1 MKRNVAKTAHAKGL
15 ALLLAAGMLVS
26 QMSGVSADAKAKKPK
41 LSRTKVSVTVGKTKR
56 VTVKNAKKVTWK
68 VTKKAAQ
75 IVKLT
80 KKSKKGAT
88 IKGLKKGTAKISV
101 QMKNGKKKVKKTIA
115 VKVSSAK
122 KVVVTAEPA
131 KTTNKPTNGPT
142 NGPTKEPVKEPTATP
157 TATSTTEPLA
167 TPTATPTEEPPAEPT
182 ATPTA
187 TSTTEPSAEPTATS
201 TPMPLPDL
209 GENDVKIDLTKENEY
224 GQNSVLEDTITYY
237 EGNGVSYTST
247 GQASG
252 GGVAY
257 WTNADKSGIDLS
269 KYKSIRIVASS
280 DAANT
285 PVVCELLK
293 SNPANIWGGGID
305 VFDGFSEYNAI
316 TEAGKAQVF
325 EFQISDA
332 LAAALAEG
340 TLAYGIRLKYNAY
353 HTDGDD
359 LPNRNFNIYSIILM
373 GKDDVPEPTVAPSE
387 PSAEPTA
394 TPTATS
400 TTEPSATPAA
410 TPTEEPSA
418 TPAAT
423 PTEEPSATPTAT
435 STTEPSATPAATPT
449 EEPSATPAATPTE
462 EPSAT
467 PAATPTEEPSA
478 TPAATPTEEPSAE
491 PTATPTATPT
501 EEPASDLVLEGDDL
515 GAGASYT
522 YVPNGFAL
530 YASMGIFEI
539 DKSKLS
545 KEGTT
550 ISIKYTAM
558 EGDTD
563 VKDTQ
568 RFNIGLKTGVKWD
581 SPAIKDYYGKTGG
594 EVNLT
599 LTADDM
605 KKIGADDKVYVHVGT
620 GTAGFKGTFTYL
632 SVTAGEDSL
641 VSELPKAVSY
651 VESGL
656 AQWAPTAKVMLPS
669 DIDFNQYS
677 KCQIEFTASDP
688 TFEFH
693 GIVGHKV
700 NGKEVTDPKYG
711 VTSEGYFEVN
721 LSNVKQKEG
730 TEPFVVINAG
740 KAGYTGSVTI
750 TKITFVK

>member
-1 MKRNVAKTAHAKGL
+1 MKRNVAKTSHAKGL

-68 VTKKAAQ
+68 VTKKAAK

-101 QMKNGKKKVKKTIA
+101 QMKNGKKKVKKTIT

-122 KVVVTAEPA
+122 KVVVTAQPA
-131 KTTNKPTNGPT
+131 KTTNKPTNKPTNGPT

-157 TATSTTEPLA
+157 TTTSTTEPSA
-167 TPTATPTEEPPAEPT
+167 TPTATPTEEP
-182 ATPTA
+182 
-187 TSTTEPSAEPTATS
+187 SAEPTLTP

-247 GQASG
+247 GEFSG

-280 DAANT
+280 DAADT

-293 SNPANIWGGGID
+293 SNPANVWGGGID
-305 VFDGFSEYNAI
+305 VFDGYSEYSAI

-387 PSAEPTA
+387 PEEPTP
-394 TPTATS
+394 TPGVASGSAAVVVTATGSAAGLDLEEGDTLDLNASVS
-400 TTEPSATPAA
+400 TTGCAVTGDIAWTSSNEEVAEVSASGTSATVTAVG
-410 TPTEEPSA
+410 EG
-418 TPAAT
+418 
-423 PTEEPSATPTAT
+423 TAT
-435 STTEPSATPAATPT
+435 IKATITTDTGIVTYGKYDVT
-449 EEPSATPAATPTE
+449 VV
-462 EPSAT
+462 
-467 PAATPTEEPSA
+467 
-478 TPAATPTEEPSAE
+478 
-491 PTATPTATPT
+491 
-501 EEPASDLVLEGDDL
+501 ASDLVLEGEDL

-522 YVPNGFAL
+522 YVPNGFAQ
-530 YASMGIFEI
+530 YSSMGIFEI

-545 KEGTT
+545 KDGTT

-568 RFNIGLKTGVKWD
+568 GFNIGLKTGDKYNSPTINNYWD
-581 SPAIKDYYGKTGG
+581 QKGG
-594 EVNLT
+594 VANLT
-599 LTADDM
+599 LTAADM
-605 KKIGADDKVYVHVGT
+605 AKIGENDKVYVHVGT
-620 GTAGFKGTFTYL
+620 ATAGFKGTFTYQ
-632 SVTAGEDSL
+632 SVTAGGDSL
-641 VSELPKAVSY
+641 VSELPQAVSY
-651 VESGL
+651 VESGMNIWQ
-656 AQWAPTAKVMLPS
+656 ATAKVMLPS

-677 KCQIEFTASDP
+677 KCQIEFTASDLD
-688 TFEFH
+688 FDFH

-700 NGKEVTDPKYG
+700 NGADVTDPMYG
-711 VTSEGYFEVN
+711 VTSKGYFEVP
-721 LSNVKQKEG
+721 LSKVKGEKG
-730 TEPFVVINAG
+730 TEPFVVINTG
-740 KAGYTGSVTI
+740 RKAYTGSVTI

>member
-1 MKRNVAKTAHAKGL
+1 M
-15 ALLLAAGMLVS
+15 
-26 QMSGVSADAKAKKPK
+26 
-41 LSRTKVSVTVGKTKR
+41 
-56 VTVKNAKKVTWK
+56 
-68 VTKKAAQ
+68 
-75 IVKLT
+75 
-80 KKSKKGAT
+80 
-88 IKGLKKGTAKISV
+88 
-101 QMKNGKKKVKKTIA
+101 
-115 VKVSSAK
+115 
-122 KVVVTAEPA
+122 
-131 KTTNKPTNGPT
+131 
-142 NGPTKEPVKEPTATP
+142 
-157 TATSTTEPLA
+157 
-167 TPTATPTEEPPAEPT
+167 
-182 ATPTA
+182 
-187 TSTTEPSAEPTATS
+187 
-201 TPMPLPDL
+201 
-209 GENDVKIDLTKENEY
+209 
-224 GQNSVLEDTITYY
+224 
-237 EGNGVSYTST
+237 
-247 GQASG
+247 
-252 GGVAY
+252 
-257 WTNADKSGIDLS
+257 
-269 KYKSIRIVASS
+269 
-280 DAANT
+280 
-285 PVVCELLK
+285 LK
-293 SNPANIWGGGID
+293 SNPANVWGGGID
-305 VFDGFSEYNAI
+305 VFDGYSEYSAI

-387 PSAEPTA
+387 PEEPTP
-394 TPTATS
+394 TPGVASGSAAVVVTATGSAAGLDLEEGDTLDLNASVS
-400 TTEPSATPAA
+400 TTGCAVTGDIVWTSSNEEVATVSASGASATVTAVG
-410 TPTEEPSA
+410 EG
-418 TPAAT
+418 
-423 PTEEPSATPTAT
+423 TAT
-435 STTEPSATPAATPT
+435 IKATITTDTGIVTYGKYIVKVV
-449 EEPSATPAATPTE
+449 
-462 EPSAT
+462 
-467 PAATPTEEPSA
+467 
-478 TPAATPTEEPSAE
+478 
-491 PTATPTATPT
+491 
-501 EEPASDLVLEGDDL
+501 ASDLVLEGDDL

-568 RFNIGLKTGVKWD
+568 RFNIGLKTGDKWN

-632 SVTAGEDSL
+632 SVTAGDDSL

-677 KCQIEFTASDP
+677 KYQIEFTASDP
-688 TFEFH
+688 AFEFH

-700 NGKEVTDPKYG
+700 NGVDVTDPKYG

-740 KAGYTGSVTI
+740 KAGYAGSVTI

>member
-1 MKRNVAKTAHAKGL
+1 MKRNVVKTAHAKGL
-15 ALLLAAGMLVS
+15 ALLLAAGMLVP

-41 LSRTKVSVTVGKTKR
+41 LSTTKVSVTVGKTKK

-68 VTKKAAQ
+68 VTKKAAK

-101 QMKNGKKKVKKTIA
+101 QMKNGKKKVKKTIT

-131 KTTNKPTNGPT
+131 KTTNKPTNGST

-157 TATSTTEPLA
+157 TATSTTEPSA

-182 ATPTA
+182 ATPT
-187 TSTTEPSAEPTATS
+187 
-201 TPMPLPDL
+201 PMPLPEL
-209 GENDVKIDLTKENEY
+209 GENDVKVDLTKENEY

-280 DAANT
+280 DTANT

-293 SNPANIWGGGID
+293 SNPANVWGGGID
-305 VFDGFSEYNAI
+305 VFDGYSEYNAI

-325 EFQISDA
+325 EFQISDD

-359 LPNRNFNIYSIILM
+359 LPNCNFNIYSIIFM
-373 GKDDVPEPTVAPSE
+373 AKDDVPEPTVAPSE
-387 PSAEPTA
+387 PEEPTP
-394 TPTATS
+394 TPGVASGSAAVVVTATGSAAGLDLEEGDTLDLNASVS
-400 TTEPSATPAA
+400 TTGCAVTGDIVWTSSNEEVATVSASGTSATVTAVG
-410 TPTEEPSA
+410 EG
-418 TPAAT
+418 
-423 PTEEPSATPTAT
+423 TAT
-435 STTEPSATPAATPT
+435 IKATITTDTGIVTYDKYDVT
-449 EEPSATPAATPTE
+449 VV
-462 EPSAT
+462 
-467 PAATPTEEPSA
+467 
-478 TPAATPTEEPSAE
+478 
-491 PTATPTATPT
+491 
-501 EEPASDLVLEGDDL
+501 ASDLVLEGDDL
-515 GAGASYT
+515 GAGASYK
-522 YVPNGFAL
+522 YVPNGFAA
-530 YASMGIFEI
+530 YSSMGIFEI

-545 KEGTT
+545 EGTT

-568 RFNIGLKTGVKWD
+568 GFNIGLKTGDKWN
-581 SPAIKDYYGKTGG
+581 SPTINNYWGKTGG
-594 EVNLT
+594 EANLT
-599 LTADDM
+599 LTAADM
-605 KKIGADDKVYVHVGT
+605 EKIGEDDKVYVHVGT
-620 GTAGFKGTFTYL
+620 ATAGFKGTFTYL

-641 VSELPKAVSY
+641 VSELPQAVSY

-677 KCQIEFTASDP
+677 KCQIKFTASDP
-688 TFEFH
+688 AFEFH

-700 NGKEVTDPKYG
+700 NGKEVTDPKYV

-721 LSNVKQKEG
+721 LSNVKQGEG
-730 TEPFVVINAG
+730 TEPFVAINAG
-740 KAGYTGSVTI
+740 QKGYTGSVTI

>member
-26 QMSGVSADAKAKKPK
+26 QMSGVSADAKEKKPK

-101 QMKNGKKKVKKTIA
+101 QMKNGKKKVKKTIT

-157 TATSTTEPLA
+157 TATSTTEP
-167 TPTATPTEEPPAEPT
+167 
-182 ATPTA
+182 
-187 TSTTEPSAEPTATS
+187 
-201 TPMPLPDL
+201 
-209 GENDVKIDLTKENEY
+209 
-224 GQNSVLEDTITYY
+224 
-237 EGNGVSYTST
+237 
-247 GQASG
+247 
-252 GGVAY
+252 
-257 WTNADKSGIDLS
+257 
-269 KYKSIRIVASS
+269 
-280 DAANT
+280 
-285 PVVCELLK
+285 
-293 SNPANIWGGGID
+293 
-305 VFDGFSEYNAI
+305 
-316 TEAGKAQVF
+316 
-325 EFQISDA
+325 
-332 LAAALAEG
+332 
-340 TLAYGIRLKYNAY
+340 
-353 HTDGDD
+353 
-359 LPNRNFNIYSIILM
+359 
-373 GKDDVPEPTVAPSE
+373 
-387 PSAEPTA
+387 
-394 TPTATS
+394 
-400 TTEPSATPAA
+400 SATPAA

-418 TPAAT
+418 TPL
-423 PTEEPSATPTAT
+423 P
-435 STTEPSATPAATPT
+435 
-449 EEPSATPAATPTE
+449 
-462 EPSAT
+462 
-467 PAATPTEEPSA
+467 
-478 TPAATPTEEPSAE
+478 
-491 PTATPTATPT
+491 
-501 EEPASDLVLEGDDL
+501 DLVLEGDDL
-515 GAGASYT
+515 GAGASYK
-522 YVPNGFAL
+522 YVPNGFGQ
-530 YASMGIFEI
+530 YSSMGIFEI

-545 KEGTT
+545 EGTT

-568 RFNIGLKTGVKWD
+568 GFNIGLKTGDKWN
-581 SPAIKDYYGKTGG
+581 SPTIHDYWGKTGG
-594 EVNLT
+594 EANLT
-599 LTADDM
+599 LTAADM
-605 KKIGADDKVYVHVGT
+605 EKIGADDKVYVHVST
-620 GTAGFKGTFTYL
+620 ATAGFNGTFTYL
-632 SVTAGEDSL
+632 WVKAGDDSL
-641 VSELPKAVSY
+641 VSELPQAVSY

-656 AQWAPTAKVMLPS
+656 PQYAPTAKVMLPS

-677 KCQIEFTASDP
+677 KCQIKFTASDP

-700 NGKEVTDPKYG
+700 NGAEVTDPKYG

>member
-1 MKRNVAKTAHAKGL
+1 MRKNVFRAKGL
-15 ALLLAAGMLVS
+15 TLLLTAALLVP

-41 LSRTKVSVTVGKTKR
+41 LSRTKVSVTVGKTKK

-68 VTKKAAQ
+68 VTKKAAK

-88 IKGLKKGTAKISV
+88 IKGKKKGTAKISV
-101 QMKNGKKKVKKTIA
+101 QMKNGKKKVKKTIT

-131 KTTNKPTNGPT
+131 KTTNKPTNGST

-157 TATSTTEPLA
+157 TATSTTEPSA

-182 ATPTA
+182 ATPTEEPTPTPGVASGSAAVVVTA
-187 TSTTEPSAEPTATS
+187 TGSAAGLDLEEGDTLDLNASVSTTGCAVTGDIVWTSSNEEVATVSASGASATVTAVGEGTATI
-201 TPMPLPDL
+201 
-209 GENDVKIDLTKENEY
+209 KA
-224 GQNSVLEDTITYY
+224 TIT
-237 EGNGVSYTST
+237 TDT
-247 GQASG
+247 GI
-252 GGVAY
+252 VTY
-257 WTNADKSGIDLS
+257 DKYD
-269 KYKSIRIVASS
+269 V
-280 DAANT
+280 T
-285 PVVCELLK
+285 VV
-293 SNPANIWGGGID
+293 
-305 VFDGFSEYNAI
+305 
-316 TEAGKAQVF
+316 
-325 EFQISDA
+325 
-332 LAAALAEG
+332 
-340 TLAYGIRLKYNAY
+340 
-353 HTDGDD
+353 
-359 LPNRNFNIYSIILM
+359 
-373 GKDDVPEPTVAPSE
+373 
-387 PSAEPTA
+387 
-394 TPTATS
+394 
-400 TTEPSATPAA
+400 
-410 TPTEEPSA
+410 
-418 TPAAT
+418 
-423 PTEEPSATPTAT
+423 
-435 STTEPSATPAATPT
+435 
-449 EEPSATPAATPTE
+449 
-462 EPSAT
+462 
-467 PAATPTEEPSA
+467 
-478 TPAATPTEEPSAE
+478 
-491 PTATPTATPT
+491 
-501 EEPASDLVLEGDDL
+501 ASDLVLEGDDL

-568 RFNIGLKTGVKWD
+568 RFNIGLKTGDKWN

-669 DIDFNQYS
+669 DIDFKQYS

-700 NGKEVTDPKYG
+700 NGKDVTDPKYG

-721 LSNVKQKEG
+721 LSNVKKEEG

-740 KAGYTGSVTI
+740 KAGYAGSVTI

>member
-101 QMKNGKKKVKKTIA
+101 QMKNGKKKVKKTIT

-142 NGPTKEPVKEPTATP
+142 NGPTKEPVK
-157 TATSTTEPLA
+157 
-167 TPTATPTEEPPAEPT
+167 
-182 ATPTA
+182 
-187 TSTTEPSAEPTATS
+187 
-201 TPMPLPDL
+201 
-209 GENDVKIDLTKENEY
+209 
-224 GQNSVLEDTITYY
+224 
-237 EGNGVSYTST
+237 
-247 GQASG
+247 
-252 GGVAY
+252 
-257 WTNADKSGIDLS
+257 
-269 KYKSIRIVASS
+269 
-280 DAANT
+280 
-285 PVVCELLK
+285 
-293 SNPANIWGGGID
+293 
-305 VFDGFSEYNAI
+305 
-316 TEAGKAQVF
+316 
-325 EFQISDA
+325 
-332 LAAALAEG
+332 
-340 TLAYGIRLKYNAY
+340 
-353 HTDGDD
+353 
-359 LPNRNFNIYSIILM
+359 
-373 GKDDVPEPTVAPSE
+373 
-387 PSAEPTA
+387 EPTA

-462 EPSAT
+462 EPSA
-467 PAATPTEEPSA
+467 E
-478 TPAATPTEEPSAE
+478 
-491 PTATPTATPT
+491 PTATPT

-688 TFEFH
+688 AFEFH

-700 NGKEVTDPKYG
+700 NGKDVTDPQYG
-711 VTSEGYFEVN
+711 VTSEGHFDVN

-740 KAGYTGSVTI
+740 KAGYAGSVTI

>member
-1 MKRNVAKTAHAKGL
+1 MKRNVAKTSHAKGL

-68 VTKKAAQ
+68 VTKKAAK

-101 QMKNGKKKVKKTIA
+101 QMKNGKKKVKKTIT

-131 KTTNKPTNGPT
+131 KTTNKPTNGST

-157 TATSTTEPLA
+157 TATSTTEPSA

-182 ATPTA
+182 ATPT
-187 TSTTEPSAEPTATS
+187 
-201 TPMPLPDL
+201 PMPLPDL
-209 GENDVKIDLTKENEY
+209 GKNDVKVDLTKENEY

-280 DAANT
+280 DTANT

-293 SNPANIWGGGID
+293 SNPANVWGGGID
-305 VFDGFSEYNAI
+305 VFDGYSEYNAI

-325 EFQISDA
+325 EFQISDD

-359 LPNRNFNIYSIILM
+359 LPNCNFNIYSIILM
-373 GKDDVPEPTVAPSE
+373 GKDDVPEPT
-387 PSAEPTA
+387 
-394 TPTATS
+394 
-400 TTEPSATPAA
+400 
-410 TPTEEPSA
+410 
-418 TPAAT
+418 
-423 PTEEPSATPTAT
+423 
-435 STTEPSATPAATPT
+435 
-449 EEPSATPAATPTE
+449 
-462 EPSAT
+462 
-467 PAATPTEEPSA
+467 
-478 TPAATPTEEPSAE
+478 
-491 PTATPTATPT
+491 ATPTATPT
-501 EEPASDLVLEGDDL
+501 AEPTPTPGVASGSAAVVVTATGSAAGLDLEEGDTLDLNASVSTTGCAVTGDIVWTSSNEEVATVSASGASATVTAVGEGTATIKATITTDTGIVTYDKYDVTVVASDLVLEGDDL

-522 YVPNGFAL
+522 YVPNGFAV
-530 YASMGIFEI
+530 YSSMGIFEI

-545 KEGTT
+545 EGTT

-568 RFNIGLKTGVKWD
+568 GFNIGLKTGDKWN
-581 SPAIKDYYGKTGG
+581 SPTIHDYWGKTGG
-594 EVNLT
+594 EANLT
-599 LTADDM
+599 LTAADM
-605 KKIGADDKVYVHVGT
+605 EKIGADDKVYVHVST
-620 GTAGFKGTFTYL
+620 ATAGFNGTFTYL
-632 SVTAGEDSL
+632 WVKAGDDSL
-641 VSELPKAVSY
+641 VSELPQAVSY

-656 AQWAPTAKVMLPS
+656 PQYAPTAKVMLPS

-700 NGKEVTDPKYG
+700 NGAEVTDPKYG

-721 LSNVKQKEG
+721 LSNVKQEEG

>member
-1 MKRNVAKTAHAKGL
+1 MRKNVFRAKGL
-15 ALLLAAGMLVS
+15 TLLLTAALLVP

-41 LSRTKVSVTVGKTKR
+41 LSRTKVSVTVGKTKK

-68 VTKKAAQ
+68 VTKKAAK

-101 QMKNGKKKVKKTIA
+101 QMKNGKKKVKKTIT

-131 KTTNKPTNGPT
+131 KTTNKPTNGST

-157 TATSTTEPLA
+157 TATSTTEPSA

-182 ATPTA
+182 ATPTEEPTPTPGVASGSAAVVVTA
-187 TSTTEPSAEPTATS
+187 TGSAAGLDLEEGDTLDLNASVSTTGCAVTGDIVWTSSNEEVATVSASGASATVTAVGEGTATI
-201 TPMPLPDL
+201 
-209 GENDVKIDLTKENEY
+209 KA
-224 GQNSVLEDTITYY
+224 TIT
-237 EGNGVSYTST
+237 TDT
-247 GQASG
+247 GIVTYG
-252 GGVAY
+252 
-257 WTNADKSGIDLS
+257 
-269 KYKSIRIVASS
+269 KYIVK
-280 DAANT
+280 
-285 PVVCELLK
+285 VV
-293 SNPANIWGGGID
+293 
-305 VFDGFSEYNAI
+305 
-316 TEAGKAQVF
+316 
-325 EFQISDA
+325 
-332 LAAALAEG
+332 
-340 TLAYGIRLKYNAY
+340 
-353 HTDGDD
+353 
-359 LPNRNFNIYSIILM
+359 
-373 GKDDVPEPTVAPSE
+373 
-387 PSAEPTA
+387 
-394 TPTATS
+394 
-400 TTEPSATPAA
+400 
-410 TPTEEPSA
+410 
-418 TPAAT
+418 
-423 PTEEPSATPTAT
+423 
-435 STTEPSATPAATPT
+435 
-449 EEPSATPAATPTE
+449 
-462 EPSAT
+462 
-467 PAATPTEEPSA
+467 
-478 TPAATPTEEPSAE
+478 
-491 PTATPTATPT
+491 
-501 EEPASDLVLEGDDL
+501 ASDLVLEGDDL
-515 GAGASYT
+515 GAGASYK
-522 YVPNGFAL
+522 YVPNGFGQ
-530 YASMGIFEI
+530 YSSMGVFEI

-545 KEGTT
+545 EGTT

-568 RFNIGLKTGVKWD
+568 GFNIGLKTGDKWN
-581 SPAIKDYYGKTGG
+581 SPTINNYWGRTGG
-594 EVNLT
+594 EANLT

-605 KKIGADDKVYVHVGT
+605 AKIGADDKVYVHVST
-620 GTAGFKGTFTYL
+620 ATAGFKGTFTYL

-641 VSELPKAVSY
+641 VSELPQAVSY

-700 NGKEVTDPKYG
+700 NGTDVTDPKYG

-721 LSNVKQKEG
+721 LSNVKKGEG

-740 KAGYTGSVTI
+740 KAGYAGSVTI

>member
-1 MKRNVAKTAHAKGL
+1 MRKNVFRAKGL
-15 ALLLAAGMLVS
+15 ALLLTAALLVP

-41 LSRTKVSVTVGKTKR
+41 LSRTKVSVTVGKTKK

-68 VTKKAAQ
+68 VTKKAAK

-101 QMKNGKKKVKKTIA
+101 QMKNGKKKVKKTLT

-157 TATSTTEPLA
+157 TATSTTEPSV
-167 TPTATPTEEPPAEPT
+167 TPT
-182 ATPTA
+182 
-187 TSTTEPSAEPTATS
+187 
-201 TPMPLPDL
+201 
-209 GENDVKIDLTKENEY
+209 
-224 GQNSVLEDTITYY
+224 
-237 EGNGVSYTST
+237 
-247 GQASG
+247 
-252 GGVAY
+252 
-257 WTNADKSGIDLS
+257 
-269 KYKSIRIVASS
+269 
-280 DAANT
+280 
-285 PVVCELLK
+285 
-293 SNPANIWGGGID
+293 
-305 VFDGFSEYNAI
+305 
-316 TEAGKAQVF
+316 
-325 EFQISDA
+325 
-332 LAAALAEG
+332 
-340 TLAYGIRLKYNAY
+340 
-353 HTDGDD
+353 
-359 LPNRNFNIYSIILM
+359 
-373 GKDDVPEPTVAPSE
+373 
-387 PSAEPTA
+387 
-394 TPTATS
+394 
-400 TTEPSATPAA
+400 
-410 TPTEEPSA
+410 
-418 TPAAT
+418 
-423 PTEEPSATPTAT
+423 
-435 STTEPSATPAATPT
+435 
-449 EEPSATPAATPTE
+449 
-462 EPSAT
+462 
-467 PAATPTEEPSA
+467 
-478 TPAATPTEEPSAE
+478 ATPTEEPSAE
-491 PTATPTATPT
+491 PTATPTPTPGVASGSAAVVVTATGSAAGLDL
-501 EEPASDLVLEGDDL
+501 EEGDTLDLNASVSTTGCAVTGDIVWTSSNEEVATVSASGASATVTAVGEGTATIKATITTDTGIVTYDKYDVTVVASDLVLEGDDL

-568 RFNIGLKTGVKWD
+568 RFNIGLKTGDKWN

-669 DIDFNQYS
+669 DIDFKQYS

-700 NGKEVTDPKYG
+700 NGKDVTDPKYG

-721 LSNVKQKEG
+721 LSNVKKEEG

-740 KAGYTGSVTI
+740 KAGYAGSVTI

>member
-75 IVKLT
+75 IIKLT

-101 QMKNGKKKVKKTIA
+101 QMKNGKKKVKKTIT

-157 TATSTTEPLA
+157 TATSTTEPSA
-167 TPTATPTEEPPAEPT
+167 TPTATPTEEPSAEPT
-182 ATPTA
+182 ATPTP

-247 GQASG
+247 GEASG

-257 WTNADKSGIDLS
+257 WTNAGKSGIDLS

-400 TTEPSATPAA
+400 TIEPSATPAA

-435 STTEPSATPAATPT
+435 STT
-449 EEPSATPAATPTE
+449 

-688 TFEFH
+688 AFEFH

-700 NGKEVTDPKYG
+700 NGKDVTDPQYG
-711 VTSEGYFEVN
+711 VTSEGHFDVN

-740 KAGYTGSVTI
+740 KAGYAGSVTI

>member
-1 MKRNVAKTAHAKGL
+1 MRKNVFRAKGL
-15 ALLLAAGMLVS
+15 TLLLTAALLVP

-41 LSRTKVSVTVGKTKR
+41 LSRTKVSVTVGKTKK

-68 VTKKAAQ
+68 VTKKAAK

-101 QMKNGKKKVKKTIA
+101 QMKNGKKKVKKTIT

-131 KTTNKPTNGPT
+131 KTTNKPTNGST

-157 TATSTTEPLA
+157 TATSTTEPSA

-182 ATPTA
+182 
-187 TSTTEPSAEPTATS
+187 
-201 TPMPLPDL
+201 L
-209 GENDVKIDLTKENEY
+209 
-224 GQNSVLEDTITYY
+224 
-237 EGNGVSYTST
+237 
-247 GQASG
+247 
-252 GGVAY
+252 
-257 WTNADKSGIDLS
+257 
-269 KYKSIRIVASS
+269 
-280 DAANT
+280 
-285 PVVCELLK
+285 
-293 SNPANIWGGGID
+293 
-305 VFDGFSEYNAI
+305 
-316 TEAGKAQVF
+316 
-325 EFQISDA
+325 
-332 LAAALAEG
+332 
-340 TLAYGIRLKYNAY
+340 
-353 HTDGDD
+353 
-359 LPNRNFNIYSIILM
+359 
-373 GKDDVPEPTVAPSE
+373 
-387 PSAEPTA
+387 
-394 TPTATS
+394 
-400 TTEPSATPAA
+400 
-410 TPTEEPSA
+410 TPTEEPTPTPGVASGSAAVVVTATGSAAGLDLEEGDTLDLNASVSTTGCAVTGDIVWTSSNEEVATVSASGASA
-418 TPAAT
+418 TVTAVG
-423 PTEEPSATPTAT
+423 EGTAT
-435 STTEPSATPAATPT
+435 IKATITTDTGIVTYDKYDVT
-449 EEPSATPAATPTE
+449 VV
-462 EPSAT
+462 
-467 PAATPTEEPSA
+467 
-478 TPAATPTEEPSAE
+478 
-491 PTATPTATPT
+491 
-501 EEPASDLVLEGDDL
+501 ASDLVLEGDDL

-568 RFNIGLKTGVKWD
+568 RFNIGLKTGDKWN

-669 DIDFNQYS
+669 DIDFKQYS

-700 NGKEVTDPKYG
+700 NGKDVTDPKYG

-721 LSNVKQKEG
+721 LSNVKKEEG

-740 KAGYTGSVTI
+740 KAGYAGSVTI

>member
-101 QMKNGKKKVKKTIA
+101 QMKNGKKKVKKTIT

-122 KVVVTAEPA
+122 KVVVPAEPA

-157 TATSTTEPLA
+157 TATSTTEP
-167 TPTATPTEEPPAEPT
+167 
-182 ATPTA
+182 
-187 TSTTEPSAEPTATS
+187 
-201 TPMPLPDL
+201 
-209 GENDVKIDLTKENEY
+209 
-224 GQNSVLEDTITYY
+224 
-237 EGNGVSYTST
+237 
-247 GQASG
+247 
-252 GGVAY
+252 
-257 WTNADKSGIDLS
+257 
-269 KYKSIRIVASS
+269 
-280 DAANT
+280 
-285 PVVCELLK
+285 
-293 SNPANIWGGGID
+293 
-305 VFDGFSEYNAI
+305 
-316 TEAGKAQVF
+316 
-325 EFQISDA
+325 
-332 LAAALAEG
+332 
-340 TLAYGIRLKYNAY
+340 
-353 HTDGDD
+353 
-359 LPNRNFNIYSIILM
+359 
-373 GKDDVPEPTVAPSE
+373 
-387 PSAEPTA
+387 
-394 TPTATS
+394 
-400 TTEPSATPAA
+400 SATPAA

-418 TPAAT
+418 TPL
-423 PTEEPSATPTAT
+423 P
-435 STTEPSATPAATPT
+435 
-449 EEPSATPAATPTE
+449 
-462 EPSAT
+462 
-467 PAATPTEEPSA
+467 
-478 TPAATPTEEPSAE
+478 
-491 PTATPTATPT
+491 
-501 EEPASDLVLEGDDL
+501 DLVLEGDDL

-568 RFNIGLKTGVKWD
+568 RFNIGLKTGDKWN

-700 NGKEVTDPKYG
+700 NGAEVTDPKYG

-740 KAGYTGSVTI
+740 KAGYAGSVTI

>member
-1 MKRNVAKTAHAKGL
+1 MKRNVAKTSHAKGL

-68 VTKKAAQ
+68 VTKKAAK

-101 QMKNGKKKVKKTIA
+101 QMKNGKKKVKKTIT
-115 VKVSSAK
+115 VKVNSAK
-122 KVVVTAEPA
+122 KVVVTAQPA

-157 TATSTTEPLA
+157 TATSTTEP
-167 TPTATPTEEPPAEPT
+167 
-182 ATPTA
+182 
-187 TSTTEPSAEPTATS
+187 SAES
-201 TPMPLPDL
+201 
-209 GENDVKIDLTKENEY
+209 
-224 GQNSVLEDTITYY
+224 
-237 EGNGVSYTST
+237 
-247 GQASG
+247 
-252 GGVAY
+252 
-257 WTNADKSGIDLS
+257 
-269 KYKSIRIVASS
+269 
-280 DAANT
+280 
-285 PVVCELLK
+285 
-293 SNPANIWGGGID
+293 
-305 VFDGFSEYNAI
+305 
-316 TEAGKAQVF
+316 
-325 EFQISDA
+325 
-332 LAAALAEG
+332 
-340 TLAYGIRLKYNAY
+340 
-353 HTDGDD
+353 
-359 LPNRNFNIYSIILM
+359 
-373 GKDDVPEPTVAPSE
+373 
-387 PSAEPTA
+387 TA

-418 TPAAT
+418 TPL
-423 PTEEPSATPTAT
+423 P
-435 STTEPSATPAATPT
+435 
-449 EEPSATPAATPTE
+449 
-462 EPSAT
+462 
-467 PAATPTEEPSA
+467 
-478 TPAATPTEEPSAE
+478 
-491 PTATPTATPT
+491 
-501 EEPASDLVLEGDDL
+501 DLVLEGDDL
-515 GAGASYT
+515 GAGASYK
-522 YVPNGFAL
+522 YVPNGFGQ
-530 YASMGIFEI
+530 YSSMGVFEI

-545 KEGTT
+545 EGTT

-568 RFNIGLKTGVKWD
+568 GFNIGLKTGDKWN
-581 SPAIKDYYGKTGG
+581 SPTINNYWGRTGG
-594 EVNLT
+594 EANLT

-605 KKIGADDKVYVHVGT
+605 AKIGADDKVYVHVST
-620 GTAGFKGTFTYL
+620 ATAGFKGTFTYL

-641 VSELPKAVSY
+641 VSELPQAVSY

-700 NGKEVTDPKYG
+700 NGTDVTDPKYG

-721 LSNVKQKEG
+721 LSNVKKGEG

-740 KAGYTGSVTI
+740 KAGYAGSVTI

>member
-1 MKRNVAKTAHAKGL
+1 MKRNVAKTSHAKGL

-101 QMKNGKKKVKKTIA
+101 QMKNGKKKVKKTIT

-122 KVVVTAEPA
+122 KVVVPAEPA
-131 KTTNKPTNGPT
+131 KTTQKPANGST

-157 TATSTTEPLA
+157 TATSTTEP
-167 TPTATPTEEPPAEPT
+167 
-182 ATPTA
+182 
-187 TSTTEPSAEPTATS
+187 
-201 TPMPLPDL
+201 
-209 GENDVKIDLTKENEY
+209 
-224 GQNSVLEDTITYY
+224 
-237 EGNGVSYTST
+237 
-247 GQASG
+247 
-252 GGVAY
+252 
-257 WTNADKSGIDLS
+257 
-269 KYKSIRIVASS
+269 
-280 DAANT
+280 
-285 PVVCELLK
+285 
-293 SNPANIWGGGID
+293 
-305 VFDGFSEYNAI
+305 
-316 TEAGKAQVF
+316 
-325 EFQISDA
+325 
-332 LAAALAEG
+332 
-340 TLAYGIRLKYNAY
+340 
-353 HTDGDD
+353 
-359 LPNRNFNIYSIILM
+359 
-373 GKDDVPEPTVAPSE
+373 
-387 PSAEPTA
+387 
-394 TPTATS
+394 
-400 TTEPSATPAA
+400 
-410 TPTEEPSA
+410 
-418 TPAAT
+418 
-423 PTEEPSATPTAT
+423 SATPT
-435 STTEPSATPAATPT
+435 
-449 EEPSATPAATPTE
+449 
-462 EPSAT
+462 
-467 PAATPTEEPSA
+467 
-478 TPAATPTEEPSAE
+478 ATPTEEPSAE

-515 GAGASYT
+515 GAGASYK
-522 YVPNGFAL
+522 YVPNGFGQ
-530 YASMGIFEI
+530 YSSMGVFEI

-545 KEGTT
+545 EGTT

-568 RFNIGLKTGVKWD
+568 GFNIGLKTGDKWN
-581 SPAIKDYYGKTGG
+581 SPTINNYWGRTGG
-594 EVNLT
+594 EANLT

-605 KKIGADDKVYVHVGT
+605 KKIGADDKVYVHVST
-620 GTAGFKGTFTYL
+620 ATAGFNGTFTYL
-632 SVTAGEDSL
+632 WVKAGDDSL
-641 VSELPKAVSY
+641 VSELPQAVSY

-656 AQWAPTAKVMLPS
+656 PQYAPTAKVMLPS

-677 KCQIEFTASDP
+677 KCQIKFTASDP

-700 NGKEVTDPKYG
+700 NGAEVTDPKYG

>member
-1 MKRNVAKTAHAKGL
+1 MRKNVFRAKGL
-15 ALLLAAGMLVS
+15 TLLLTAALLVP

-41 LSRTKVSVTVGKTKR
+41 LSRTKVSVTVGKTKK

-68 VTKKAAQ
+68 VTKKAAK

-101 QMKNGKKKVKKTIA
+101 QMKNGKKKVKKTIT

-131 KTTNKPTNGPT
+131 KTTNKPTNGST

-157 TATSTTEPLA
+157 TATSTTEPSA

-182 ATPTA
+182 ATPT
-187 TSTTEPSAEPTATS
+187 
-201 TPMPLPDL
+201 PMPLPDL
-209 GENDVKIDLTKENEY
+209 GKNDVKVDLTKENEY

-280 DAANT
+280 DTANT

-293 SNPANIWGGGID
+293 SNPANVWGGGID
-305 VFDGFSEYNAI
+305 VFDGYSEYNAI

-325 EFQISDA
+325 EFQISDD

-359 LPNRNFNIYSIILM
+359 LPNCNFNIYSIILM
-373 GKDDVPEPTVAPSE
+373 GKDDVPEPT
-387 PSAEPTA
+387 
-394 TPTATS
+394 
-400 TTEPSATPAA
+400 A
-410 TPTEEPSA
+410 TPTEEPTPTPGVASGSAAVVVTATGSAAGLDLEEGDTLDLNASVSTTGCAVTGDIAWTSSNEEVATVSASGTSA
-418 TPAAT
+418 TVTAVG
-423 PTEEPSATPTAT
+423 EGTAT
-435 STTEPSATPAATPT
+435 IKATITTDTGIVTYGKYIVKVV
-449 EEPSATPAATPTE
+449 
-462 EPSAT
+462 
-467 PAATPTEEPSA
+467 
-478 TPAATPTEEPSAE
+478 
-491 PTATPTATPT
+491 
-501 EEPASDLVLEGDDL
+501 ASDLVLEGDDL

-522 YVPNGFAL
+522 YVPNGFAQ

-545 KEGTT
+545 EGTT

-568 RFNIGLKTGVKWD
+568 GFNIGLKTGDKYN
-581 SPAIKDYYGKTGG
+581 SPTINNYWGRTGG
-594 EVNLT
+594 EAKLT

-620 GTAGFKGTFTYL
+620 ATAGFKGTFTYL
-632 SVTAGEDSL
+632 SVTAGEDDL
-641 VSELPKAVSY
+641 VSELPQAVSY
-651 VESGL
+651 VESGM

-700 NGKEVTDPKYG
+700 NGAEVTDPKYG

>member
-1 MKRNVAKTAHAKGL
+1 MRKNVFRAKGL
-15 ALLLAAGMLVS
+15 TLLLTAALLVP

-41 LSRTKVSVTVGKTKR
+41 LSTTKVSVTVGKTKK

-68 VTKKAAQ
+68 VTKKAAK

-101 QMKNGKKKVKKTIA
+101 QMKNGKKKVKKTIT

-157 TATSTTEPLA
+157 TATSTTEPSVTPTA
-167 TPTATPTEEPPAEPT
+167 TPTATPTEEPSAEPT
-182 ATPTA
+182 ATP
-187 TSTTEPSAEPTATS
+187 

-209 GENDVKIDLTKENEY
+209 GKNDVKVDLTKENEY

-247 GQASG
+247 GKASG

-280 DAANT
+280 DTANT

-293 SNPANIWGGGID
+293 SNPANVWGGGID
-305 VFDGFSEYNAI
+305 VFDGYSEYSAI

-325 EFQISDA
+325 EFQISDD

-359 LPNRNFNIYSIILM
+359 LPNCNFNIYSIILM
-373 GKDDVPEPTVAPSE
+373 GKDDVPEPT
-387 PSAEPTA
+387 
-394 TPTATS
+394 
-400 TTEPSATPAA
+400 
-410 TPTEEPSA
+410 
-418 TPAAT
+418 
-423 PTEEPSATPTAT
+423 
-435 STTEPSATPAATPT
+435 
-449 EEPSATPAATPTE
+449 
-462 EPSAT
+462 
-467 PAATPTEEPSA
+467 
-478 TPAATPTEEPSAE
+478 
-491 PTATPTATPT
+491 ATPTATPT
-501 EEPASDLVLEGDDL
+501 AEPTPTPGVASGSAAVVVTATGSAAGLDLEEGDTLDLNASVSTTGCAVTGDIAWTSSNEEVATVSASGTSATVTAVGEGTATIKATITTDTGIVTYGKYDVTVVASDLVLEGDDL

-522 YVPNGFAL
+522 YVPNGFAA
-530 YASMGIFEI
+530 YSSMGIFEI

-545 KEGTT
+545 EGTT

-568 RFNIGLKTGVKWD
+568 GFNIGLKTGDKWN
-581 SPAIKDYYGKTGG
+581 SPTINNYWGKTGG
-594 EVNLT
+594 EANLT

-620 GTAGFKGTFTYL
+620 ATAGFKGTFTYL

-641 VSELPKAVSY
+641 VSELPQAVSY

-688 TFEFH
+688 AFEFH

-700 NGKEVTDPKYG
+700 NGKDVTDPQYG
-711 VTSEGYFEVN
+711 VTSEGHFDVN
-721 LSNVKQKEG
+721 LSKVKQEKG

-740 KAGYTGSVTI
+740 KKGYTGSVTI

>member
-1 MKRNVAKTAHAKGL
+1 MKRNVAKTSHAKGL

-68 VTKKAAQ
+68 VTKKAAK

-101 QMKNGKKKVKKTIA
+101 QMKNGKKKVKKTIT

-122 KVVVTAEPA
+122 KVVVTAQPA
-131 KTTNKPTNGPT
+131 KTTNKPTNKPTNGPT

-157 TATSTTEPLA
+157 TTTSTTEPSA
-167 TPTATPTEEPPAEPT
+167 TPTATPTEEP
-182 ATPTA
+182 
-187 TSTTEPSAEPTATS
+187 SAEPTLTP

-247 GQASG
+247 GEFSG

-280 DAANT
+280 DAADT

-293 SNPANIWGGGID
+293 SNPANVYGGGID
-305 VFDGFSEYNAI
+305 VFDGYSEYSAI

-387 PSAEPTA
+387 PEEPTP
-394 TPTATS
+394 TPGVASGSAAVVVTATGSAAGLDLEEGDTLDLNASVS
-400 TTEPSATPAA
+400 TTGCAVTGDIVWTSSNEEVATVSASGASATVTAVG
-410 TPTEEPSA
+410 EG
-418 TPAAT
+418 
-423 PTEEPSATPTAT
+423 TAT
-435 STTEPSATPAATPT
+435 IKATITTDTGIVTYGKYIVKVV
-449 EEPSATPAATPTE
+449 
-462 EPSAT
+462 
-467 PAATPTEEPSA
+467 
-478 TPAATPTEEPSAE
+478 
-491 PTATPTATPT
+491 
-501 EEPASDLVLEGDDL
+501 ASDLVLEGDDL

-568 RFNIGLKTGVKWD
+568 RFNIGLKTGDKYN

-594 EVNLT
+594 
-599 LTADDM
+599 
-605 KKIGADDKVYVHVGT
+605 
-620 GTAGFKGTFTYL
+620 
-632 SVTAGEDSL
+632 
-641 VSELPKAVSY
+641 
-651 VESGL
+651 
-656 AQWAPTAKVMLPS
+656 
-669 DIDFNQYS
+669 
-677 KCQIEFTASDP
+677 
-688 TFEFH
+688 
-693 GIVGHKV
+693 
-700 NGKEVTDPKYG
+700 
-711 VTSEGYFEVN
+711 EVN

-740 KAGYTGSVTI
+740 KAGYAGSVTI

>member
-1 MKRNVAKTAHAKGL
+1 MKRNVAKTSHAKGL

-68 VTKKAAQ
+68 VTKKAAK

-101 QMKNGKKKVKKTIA
+101 QMKNGKKKVKKTIT

-122 KVVVTAEPA
+122 KVVVTAQPA
-131 KTTNKPTNGPT
+131 KTTNKPTNKPTNGPT

-157 TATSTTEPLA
+157 TT
-167 TPTATPTEEPPAEPT
+167 
-182 ATPTA
+182 
-187 TSTTEPSAEPTATS
+187 TSTTEPSAEPTLTP

-247 GQASG
+247 GEFSG

-280 DAANT
+280 DAADT

-293 SNPANIWGGGID
+293 SNPANVWGGGID
-305 VFDGFSEYNAI
+305 VFDGYSEYSAI

-373 GKDDVPEPTVAPSE
+373 GKDDVPEPTPGVASG
-387 PSAEPTA
+387 SAAVVVTA
-394 TPTATS
+394 TGSAAGLDLEEGDTLDLNASVSTTGCAVTGDIVWTSSNEEVATVSASGASATVTAVGEGTATIKATI
-400 TTEPSATPAA
+400 TTDTGIV
-410 TPTEEPSA
+410 TYGKYIVKVV
-418 TPAAT
+418 
-423 PTEEPSATPTAT
+423 
-435 STTEPSATPAATPT
+435 
-449 EEPSATPAATPTE
+449 
-462 EPSAT
+462 
-467 PAATPTEEPSA
+467 
-478 TPAATPTEEPSAE
+478 
-491 PTATPTATPT
+491 
-501 EEPASDLVLEGDDL
+501 ASDLVLEGDDL

-568 RFNIGLKTGVKWD
+568 RFNIGLKTGDKWN

-632 SVTAGEDSL
+632 SVTAGDDSL

-688 TFEFH
+688 AFEFH

-700 NGKEVTDPKYG
+700 NGVDVTDPKYG

-740 KAGYTGSVTI
+740 KAGYAGSVTI

>member
-1 MKRNVAKTAHAKGL
+1 MRKNVFRAKGL
-15 ALLLAAGMLVS
+15 TLLLTAALLVP

-41 LSRTKVSVTVGKTKR
+41 LSRTKVSVTVGKTKK
-56 VTVKNAKKVTWK
+56 VKVKNAKKVTWK
-68 VTKKAAQ
+68 VTKKAAK

-101 QMKNGKKKVKKTIA
+101 QMKNGKKKVKKTIT

-131 KTTNKPTNGPT
+131 KTTNKPTNGST

-157 TATSTTEPLA
+157 TATSTTEPSA

-182 ATPTA
+182 ATPT
-187 TSTTEPSAEPTATS
+187 
-201 TPMPLPDL
+201 PMPLPDL
-209 GENDVKIDLTKENEY
+209 GKNDVKVDLTKENEY

-280 DAANT
+280 DTANT

-293 SNPANIWGGGID
+293 SNPANVWGGGID
-305 VFDGFSEYNAI
+305 VFDGYSEYNAI

-325 EFQISDA
+325 EFQISDD

-359 LPNRNFNIYSIILM
+359 LPNCNFNIYSIILM
-373 GKDDVPEPTVAPSE
+373 GKDDVPEPT
-387 PSAEPTA
+387 
-394 TPTATS
+394 
-400 TTEPSATPAA
+400 A
-410 TPTEEPSA
+410 TPTEEPTPTPGVASGSAAVVVTATGSAAGLDLEEGDTLDLNASVSTTGCAVTGDIAWTSSNEEVATVSASGTSA
-418 TPAAT
+418 TVTAVG
-423 PTEEPSATPTAT
+423 EGTAT
-435 STTEPSATPAATPT
+435 IKATITTDTGIVTYGKYIVKVV
-449 EEPSATPAATPTE
+449 
-462 EPSAT
+462 
-467 PAATPTEEPSA
+467 
-478 TPAATPTEEPSAE
+478 
-491 PTATPTATPT
+491 
-501 EEPASDLVLEGDDL
+501 ASDLVLEGDDL

-522 YVPNGFAL
+522 YVPNGFAQ

-545 KEGTT
+545 EGTT

-568 RFNIGLKTGVKWD
+568 GFNIGLKTGDKYN
-581 SPAIKDYYGKTGG
+581 SPTINNYWGRTGG
-594 EVNLT
+594 EAKLT

-620 GTAGFKGTFTYL
+620 ATAGFKGTFTYL
-632 SVTAGEDSL
+632 SVKAGEDDL
-641 VSELPKAVSY
+641 VSELPQAVSY
-651 VESGL
+651 VESGM

-669 DIDFNQYS
+669 DIDFSQYS

-688 TFEFH
+688 TFDFH

-700 NGKEVTDPKYG
+700 NGADVTDPKYG

-721 LSNVKQKEG
+721 LSKVKQEAG
-730 TEPFVVINAG
+730 TEPFVVINTG
-740 KAGYTGSVTI
+740 KPGYTGSVTI

>member
-1 MKRNVAKTAHAKGL
+1 MRKNVFRAKGL
-15 ALLLAAGMLVS
+15 TLLLTAALLVP

-41 LSRTKVSVTVGKTKR
+41 LSRTKVSVTVGKTKK

-68 VTKKAAQ
+68 VTKKAAK

-101 QMKNGKKKVKKTIA
+101 QMKNGKKKVKKTIT

-131 KTTNKPTNGPT
+131 KTTNKPTNGST

-157 TATSTTEPLA
+157 TATSTTEPSA

-182 ATPTA
+182 ATPTEEPTPTPGVASGSAAVVVTA
-187 TSTTEPSAEPTATS
+187 TGSAAGLDLEEGDTLDLNASVSTTGCAVTGDIVWTSSNEEVATVSASGASATVTAVGEGTATI
-201 TPMPLPDL
+201 
-209 GENDVKIDLTKENEY
+209 KA
-224 GQNSVLEDTITYY
+224 TIT
-237 EGNGVSYTST
+237 TDT
-247 GQASG
+247 GI
-252 GGVAY
+252 VTY
-257 WTNADKSGIDLS
+257 DKYD
-269 KYKSIRIVASS
+269 V
-280 DAANT
+280 T
-285 PVVCELLK
+285 VV
-293 SNPANIWGGGID
+293 
-305 VFDGFSEYNAI
+305 
-316 TEAGKAQVF
+316 
-325 EFQISDA
+325 
-332 LAAALAEG
+332 
-340 TLAYGIRLKYNAY
+340 
-353 HTDGDD
+353 
-359 LPNRNFNIYSIILM
+359 
-373 GKDDVPEPTVAPSE
+373 
-387 PSAEPTA
+387 
-394 TPTATS
+394 
-400 TTEPSATPAA
+400 
-410 TPTEEPSA
+410 
-418 TPAAT
+418 
-423 PTEEPSATPTAT
+423 
-435 STTEPSATPAATPT
+435 
-449 EEPSATPAATPTE
+449 
-462 EPSAT
+462 
-467 PAATPTEEPSA
+467 
-478 TPAATPTEEPSAE
+478 
-491 PTATPTATPT
+491 
-501 EEPASDLVLEGDDL
+501 ASDLVLEGDDL

-522 YVPNGFAL
+522 YVPNGFAQ

-539 DKSKLS
+539 NKSKLS

-558 EGDTD
+558 EGETD

-568 RFNIGLKTGVKWD
+568 GFNIGLKTGVKWN

-620 GTAGFKGTFTYL
+620 ATAGFKGTFTYQ
-632 SVTAGEDSL
+632 SVTAGGDSL
-641 VSELPKAVSY
+641 VSELPQAVSY

-656 AQWAPTAKVMLPS
+656 NIYAPTAKVMLPS
-669 DIDFNQYS
+669 DIKFNQYS

-700 NGKEVTDPKYG
+700 NGKDVTDPKYG

-721 LSNVKQKEG
+721 LSKVKEEKG

-740 KAGYTGSVTI
+740 KAGYAGSVTI

>member
-101 QMKNGKKKVKKTIA
+101 QMKNGKKKVKKTIT

-247 GQASG
+247 GEASG

-257 WTNADKSGIDLS
+257 WTNAGKSGIDLS

-462 EPSAT
+462 EPSA
-467 PAATPTEEPSA
+467 E
-478 TPAATPTEEPSAE
+478 
-491 PTATPTATPT
+491 PTATPT

-688 TFEFH
+688 AFEFH

-700 NGKEVTDPKYG
+700 NGKDVTDPQYG
-711 VTSEGYFEVN
+711 VTSEGHFDVN

-740 KAGYTGSVTI
+740 KAGYAGSVTI

>member
-1 MKRNVAKTAHAKGL
+1 MKRNVVKTAHAKGL

-41 LSRTKVSVTVGKTKR
+41 LSTTKVSVTVGKTKK

-68 VTKKAAQ
+68 VTKKAAK

-101 QMKNGKKKVKKTIA
+101 QMKNGKKKVKKTIT

-131 KTTNKPTNGPT
+131 KTTNKPTNGST

-157 TATSTTEPLA
+157 TATSTTEPSA

-182 ATPTA
+182 LTP
-187 TSTTEPSAEPTATS
+187 

-209 GENDVKIDLTKENEY
+209 GENDVKVDLTKENEY

-280 DAANT
+280 DTANT

-293 SNPANIWGGGID
+293 SNPANVWGGGID
-305 VFDGFSEYNAI
+305 VFDGYSEYSAI

-325 EFQISDA
+325 EFQISDD

-359 LPNRNFNIYSIILM
+359 LPNCNFNIYSIIFM
-373 GKDDVPEPTVAPSE
+373 AKDDVP
-387 PSAEPTA
+387 
-394 TPTATS
+394 
-400 TTEPSATPAA
+400 
-410 TPTEEPSA
+410 
-418 TPAAT
+418 
-423 PTEEPSATPTAT
+423 
-435 STTEPSATPAATPT
+435 
-449 EEPSATPAATPTE
+449 
-462 EPSAT
+462 
-467 PAATPTEEPSA
+467 
-478 TPAATPTEEPSAE
+478 E

-501 EEPASDLVLEGDDL
+501 AEPTPTPGVASGSAAVVVTATGSAAGLDLEEGDTLDLNASVSTTGCAVTGDIVWTSSNEEVATVSASGTSATVTAVGEGTATIKATITTDTGIVTYDKYDVTVVASDLVLEGDDL
-515 GAGASYT
+515 GAGASYK
-522 YVPNGFAL
+522 YVPNGFAA
-530 YASMGIFEI
+530 YSSMGIFEI

-545 KEGTT
+545 EGTT

-568 RFNIGLKTGVKWD
+568 GFNIGLKTGDKWN
-581 SPAIKDYYGKTGG
+581 SPTINNYWGKTGG
-594 EVNLT
+594 EANLT
-599 LTADDM
+599 LTAADM
-605 KKIGADDKVYVHVGT
+605 EKIGEDDKVYVHVGT
-620 GTAGFKGTFTYL
+620 ATAGFKGTFTYL

-641 VSELPKAVSY
+641 VSELPQAVSY

-677 KCQIEFTASDP
+677 KCQIKFTASDP
-688 TFEFH
+688 AFEFH

-700 NGKEVTDPKYG
+700 NGKEVTDPKYV

-721 LSNVKQKEG
+721 LSNVKKEKG
-730 TEPFVVINAG
+730 TEPFVAINAG
-740 KAGYTGSVTI
+740 QKGYTGSVTI

>member
-1 MKRNVAKTAHAKGL
+1 MKRNVVKTAHAKGL

-101 QMKNGKKKVKKTIA
+101 QMKNGKKKVKKTIT

-122 KVVVTAEPA
+122 KVVVPAEPA
-131 KTTNKPTNGPT
+131 KTTQKPANGST

-157 TATSTTEPLA
+157 TATSTTEPSA
-167 TPTATPTEEPPAEPT
+167 TPTATPTEEP
-182 ATPTA
+182 
-187 TSTTEPSAEPTATS
+187 
-201 TPMPLPDL
+201 
-209 GENDVKIDLTKENEY
+209 
-224 GQNSVLEDTITYY
+224 
-237 EGNGVSYTST
+237 
-247 GQASG
+247 
-252 GGVAY
+252 
-257 WTNADKSGIDLS
+257 
-269 KYKSIRIVASS
+269 
-280 DAANT
+280 
-285 PVVCELLK
+285 
-293 SNPANIWGGGID
+293 
-305 VFDGFSEYNAI
+305 
-316 TEAGKAQVF
+316 
-325 EFQISDA
+325 
-332 LAAALAEG
+332 
-340 TLAYGIRLKYNAY
+340 
-353 HTDGDD
+353 
-359 LPNRNFNIYSIILM
+359 
-373 GKDDVPEPTVAPSE
+373 
-387 PSAEPTA
+387 
-394 TPTATS
+394 
-400 TTEPSATPAA
+400 SATPL
-410 TPTEEPSA
+410 P
-418 TPAAT
+418 
-423 PTEEPSATPTAT
+423 
-435 STTEPSATPAATPT
+435 
-449 EEPSATPAATPTE
+449 
-462 EPSAT
+462 
-467 PAATPTEEPSA
+467 
-478 TPAATPTEEPSAE
+478 
-491 PTATPTATPT
+491 
-501 EEPASDLVLEGDDL
+501 DLVLEGDDL

-568 RFNIGLKTGVKWD
+568 RFNIGLKTGDKWN

-688 TFEFH
+688 AFEFH

-700 NGKEVTDPKYG
+700 NGKDVTDPQYG
-711 VTSEGYFEVN
+711 VTSEGHFDVN
-721 LSNVKQKEG
+721 LSNVKQEEG

-740 KAGYTGSVTI
+740 KAGYAGSVTI

>member
-1 MKRNVAKTAHAKGL
+1 MRKNVFRAKGL
-15 ALLLAAGMLVS
+15 TLLLTAALLVP

-41 LSRTKVSVTVGKTKR
+41 LSRTKVSVTVGKTKK

-68 VTKKAAQ
+68 VTKKAAK

-101 QMKNGKKKVKKTIA
+101 QMKNGKKKVKKTIT

-269 KYKSIRIVASS
+269 KYKSIRIVTSS

-293 SNPANIWGGGID
+293 SNPANVWGGGID
-305 VFDGFSEYNAI
+305 VFDGFSEYSAI

-394 TPTATS
+394 
-400 TTEPSATPAA
+400 E
-410 TPTEEPSA
+410 
-418 TPAAT
+418 
-423 PTEEPSATPTAT
+423 
-435 STTEPSATPAATPT
+435 
-449 EEPSATPAATPTE
+449 
-462 EPSAT
+462 
-467 PAATPTEEPSA
+467 
-478 TPAATPTEEPSAE
+478 
-491 PTATPTATPT
+491 PTATPT

-568 RFNIGLKTGVKWD
+568 RFNIGLKTGDKWN

-700 NGKEVTDPKYG
+700 NGAEVTDPKYG

-740 KAGYTGSVTI
+740 KAGYAGSVTI

>member
-101 QMKNGKKKVKKTIA
+101 QMKNGKKKVKKTIT

-122 KVVVTAEPA
+122 KVVVPAEPA
-131 KTTNKPTNGPT
+131 KTTKKPANGST
-142 NGPTKEPVKEPTATP
+142 NGPTKEPLKKPTATP
-157 TATSTTEPLA
+157 TATSTTEPSA
-167 TPTATPTEEPPAEPT
+167 TPTATPTEEPSAEPT

-247 GQASG
+247 GEASG

-257 WTNADKSGIDLS
+257 WTNAGKSGIDLS

-387 PSAEPTA
+387 PSAE
-394 TPTATS
+394 
-400 TTEPSATPAA
+400 
-410 TPTEEPSA
+410 
-418 TPAAT
+418 
-423 PTEEPSATPTAT
+423 
-435 STTEPSATPAATPT
+435 
-449 EEPSATPAATPTE
+449 
-462 EPSAT
+462 
-467 PAATPTEEPSA
+467 
-478 TPAATPTEEPSAE
+478 
-491 PTATPTATPT
+491 PTATPT

-669 DIDFNQYS
+669 DIDFKQYS

-700 NGKEVTDPKYG
+700 NGKDVTDPKYG

-721 LSNVKQKEG
+721 LSNVKKEEG

-740 KAGYTGSVTI
+740 KAGYAGSVTI

>member
-122 KVVVTAEPA
+122 KVVVPAEPA

-167 TPTATPTEEPPAEPT
+167 TPTATPTEEPSAEPT

-247 GQASG
+247 GEASG

-257 WTNADKSGIDLS
+257 WTNAGKSGIDLS

-280 DAANT
+280 DTANT

-293 SNPANIWGGGID
+293 SNPANVWGGGID
-305 VFDGFSEYNAI
+305 VFDGYSEYGAI

-325 EFQISDA
+325 EFQISDD

-353 HTDGDD
+353 HADGDD
-359 LPNRNFNIYSIILM
+359 LPNCNFNIYSIIFM
-373 GKDDVPEPTVAPSE
+373 AKDDVPEPTVAPSE
-387 PSAEPTA
+387 PEEPTP
-394 TPTATS
+394 TPGVASGSAAVVVTATGSAAGLDLEEGDTLDLNASVS
-400 TTEPSATPAA
+400 TTGCAVTGDIVWTSSNEEVATVSASGTSATVTAVG
-410 TPTEEPSA
+410 EG
-418 TPAAT
+418 
-423 PTEEPSATPTAT
+423 TAT
-435 STTEPSATPAATPT
+435 IKATITTDTGIVTYGKYIVKVV
-449 EEPSATPAATPTE
+449 
-462 EPSAT
+462 
-467 PAATPTEEPSA
+467 
-478 TPAATPTEEPSAE
+478 
-491 PTATPTATPT
+491 
-501 EEPASDLVLEGDDL
+501 ASDLVLEGDDL
-515 GAGASYT
+515 GAGASYA
-522 YVPNGFAL
+522 YVPNGFAA

-545 KEGTT
+545 EGTT

-558 EGDTD
+558 VGDTD

-568 RFNIGLKTGVKWD
+568 GFNIGLKTGDKWN
-581 SPAIKDYYGKTGG
+581 SPTISNYWGKTGG
-594 EVNLT
+594 EANLT
-599 LTADDM
+599 LTAADM
-605 KKIGADDKVYVHVGT
+605 EKIGVDDKVYVHVST

-632 SVTAGEDSL
+632 SVTAGDDSL
-641 VSELPKAVSY
+641 VSELPQAVSY

-656 AQWAPTAKVMLPS
+656 AQYAPTAKVMLPS

-700 NGKEVTDPKYG
+700 NGVEVTDPKYG

-721 LSNVKQKEG
+721 LSKVKQEEG

>member
-1 MKRNVAKTAHAKGL
+1 MKRNVAKTSHAKGL

-101 QMKNGKKKVKKTIA
+101 QMKNGKKKVKKTIT

-122 KVVVTAEPA
+122 KVVVPAEPA
-131 KTTNKPTNGPT
+131 KTTQKPANGST

-157 TATSTTEPLA
+157 TATSTTEPSA
-167 TPTATPTEEPPAEPT
+167 TPTATPTEEPSAEPT
-182 ATPTA
+182 ATPTP

-247 GQASG
+247 GEASG

-257 WTNADKSGIDLS
+257 WTNAGKSGIDLS

-373 GKDDVPEPTVAPSE
+373 GKDDVPEPT
-387 PSAEPTA
+387 
-394 TPTATS
+394 
-400 TTEPSATPAA
+400 A
-410 TPTEEPSA
+410 TPTEEPTPTPGVASGSAAVVVTATGSAAGLDLEEGDTLDLNASVSTTGCAVTGDIVWTSSNEEVATVSASGASA
-418 TPAAT
+418 TVTAVG
-423 PTEEPSATPTAT
+423 EGTAT
-435 STTEPSATPAATPT
+435 IKATITTDTGIVTYDKYDVT
-449 EEPSATPAATPTE
+449 VV
-462 EPSAT
+462 
-467 PAATPTEEPSA
+467 
-478 TPAATPTEEPSAE
+478 
-491 PTATPTATPT
+491 
-501 EEPASDLVLEGDDL
+501 ASDLVLEGDDL

-568 RFNIGLKTGVKWD
+568 RFNIGLKTGDKWN

-669 DIDFNQYS
+669 DIDFKQYS

-700 NGKEVTDPKYG
+700 NGKDVTDPKYG

-721 LSNVKQKEG
+721 LSNVKKEEG

-740 KAGYTGSVTI
+740 KAGYAGSVTI

>member
-1 MKRNVAKTAHAKGL
+1 MKRNVAKTSHAKGL

-68 VTKKAAQ
+68 VTKKAAK

-101 QMKNGKKKVKKTIA
+101 QMKNGKKKVKKTIT

-122 KVVVTAEPA
+122 KVVVTAQPA
-131 KTTNKPTNGPT
+131 KTTNKPTNKPTNGPT

-157 TATSTTEPLA
+157 TTTSTTEPSA
-167 TPTATPTEEPPAEPT
+167 TPTATPTEEP
-182 ATPTA
+182 
-187 TSTTEPSAEPTATS
+187 SAEPTLTP

-247 GQASG
+247 GEFSG

-280 DAANT
+280 DAADT

-293 SNPANIWGGGID
+293 SNPANVWGGGID
-305 VFDGFSEYNAI
+305 VFDGYSEYSAI

-387 PSAEPTA
+387 PEEPTP
-394 TPTATS
+394 TPGVASGSAAVVVTATGSAAGLDLEEGDTLDLNASVS
-400 TTEPSATPAA
+400 TTGCAVTGDIVWTSSNEEVATVSASGTSATVTAVG
-410 TPTEEPSA
+410 EG
-418 TPAAT
+418 
-423 PTEEPSATPTAT
+423 TAT
-435 STTEPSATPAATPT
+435 IKATITTDTGIVTYGKYIVKVV
-449 EEPSATPAATPTE
+449 
-462 EPSAT
+462 
-467 PAATPTEEPSA
+467 
-478 TPAATPTEEPSAE
+478 
-491 PTATPTATPT
+491 
-501 EEPASDLVLEGDDL
+501 ASDLVLEGDDL

-688 TFEFH
+688 AFEFH

-700 NGKEVTDPKYG
+700 NGKDVTDPQYG
-711 VTSEGYFEVN
+711 VTSEGHFDVN

-740 KAGYTGSVTI
+740 KAGYAGSVTI

>member
-1 MKRNVAKTAHAKGL
+1 MRKNVFRAKGL
-15 ALLLAAGMLVS
+15 TLLLTAALLVP

-41 LSRTKVSVTVGKTKR
+41 LSRTKVSVTVGKTKK

-68 VTKKAAQ
+68 VTKKAAK

-101 QMKNGKKKVKKTIA
+101 QMKNGKKKVKKTIT

-131 KTTNKPTNGPT
+131 KTTNKPTNGST
-142 NGPTKEPVKEPTATP
+142 NGPTKEPVKE
-157 TATSTTEPLA
+157 ATSTTDPSVTPTA
-167 TPTATPTEEPPAEPT
+167 TPTATPTEEPSAEPT
-182 ATPTA
+182 ATP
-187 TSTTEPSAEPTATS
+187 

-209 GENDVKIDLTKENEY
+209 GKNDVKVDLTKENEY

-280 DAANT
+280 DTANT

-293 SNPANIWGGGID
+293 SNPANVWGGGID
-305 VFDGFSEYNAI
+305 VFDGYSEYSAI

-325 EFQISDA
+325 EFQISDD

-353 HTDGDD
+353 HTDGED
-359 LPNRNFNIYSIILM
+359 LPNCNFNIYSIILM
-373 GKDDVPEPTVAPSE
+373 GKDDVPEPT
-387 PSAEPTA
+387 A
-394 TPTATS
+394 TPTAEPTPTPGVASGSAAVVVTATGSAAGLDLEEGDTLDLNASVS
-400 TTEPSATPAA
+400 TTGCAVTGDIAWTSSNEEVATVSASGTSATVTAVG
-410 TPTEEPSA
+410 EG
-418 TPAAT
+418 
-423 PTEEPSATPTAT
+423 TAT
-435 STTEPSATPAATPT
+435 IKATITTDTGIVTYGKYDVT
-449 EEPSATPAATPTE
+449 VV
-462 EPSAT
+462 
-467 PAATPTEEPSA
+467 
-478 TPAATPTEEPSAE
+478 
-491 PTATPTATPT
+491 
-501 EEPASDLVLEGDDL
+501 ASDLVLEGDDL

-522 YVPNGFAL
+522 YVPNGFAA
-530 YASMGIFEI
+530 YSSMGIFEI

-545 KEGTT
+545 EGTT

-568 RFNIGLKTGVKWD
+568 GFNIGLKTGDKWN
-581 SPAIKDYYGKTGG
+581 SPTINNYWGKTGG
-594 EVNLT
+594 EANLT

-620 GTAGFKGTFTYL
+620 ATAGFKGTFTYL

-641 VSELPKAVSY
+641 VSELPQAVSY

-688 TFEFH
+688 AFEFH

-700 NGKEVTDPKYG
+700 NGKDVTDPQYG
-711 VTSEGYFEVN
+711 VTSEGHFDVN
-721 LSNVKQKEG
+721 LSKVKQEKG

-740 KAGYTGSVTI
+740 KKGYTGSVTI

>member
-1 MKRNVAKTAHAKGL
+1 MRKNVFRAKGL
-15 ALLLAAGMLVS
+15 TLLLTAALLVP

-41 LSRTKVSVTVGKTKR
+41 LSTTKVSVTVGKTKK

-68 VTKKAAQ
+68 VTKKAAK

-101 QMKNGKKKVKKTIA
+101 QMKNGKKKVKKTIT

-131 KTTNKPTNGPT
+131 KTTNKPTNGST

-157 TATSTTEPLA
+157 TATSTTEPSA

-182 ATPTA
+182 ATPT
-187 TSTTEPSAEPTATS
+187 
-201 TPMPLPDL
+201 PMPLPDL
-209 GENDVKIDLTKENEY
+209 GKNDVKVDLTKENEY

-247 GQASG
+247 GEFSG

-280 DAANT
+280 DTANT

-293 SNPANIWGGGID
+293 SNPANVWGGGID
-305 VFDGFSEYNAI
+305 VFDGYSEYNAI

-325 EFQISDA
+325 EFQISDD

-359 LPNRNFNIYSIILM
+359 LPNCNFNIYSIILM
-373 GKDDVPEPTVAPSE
+373 GKDDVPEPT
-387 PSAEPTA
+387 
-394 TPTATS
+394 
-400 TTEPSATPAA
+400 
-410 TPTEEPSA
+410 
-418 TPAAT
+418 
-423 PTEEPSATPTAT
+423 
-435 STTEPSATPAATPT
+435 
-449 EEPSATPAATPTE
+449 
-462 EPSAT
+462 
-467 PAATPTEEPSA
+467 
-478 TPAATPTEEPSAE
+478 
-491 PTATPTATPT
+491 ATPTATPT
-501 EEPASDLVLEGDDL
+501 AEPTPTPGVASGSAAVVVTATGSAAGLDLEEGDTLDLNASVSTTGCAVTGDIAWTSSNEEVATVSASGTSATVTAVGEGTATIKATITTDTGIVTYGKYDVTVVASDLVLEGDDL

-522 YVPNGFAL
+522 YVPNGFAQ

-545 KEGTT
+545 KDGTT

-563 VKDTQ
+563 VKNTQ
-568 RFNIGLKTGVKWD
+568 GFNIGLKTGDKWN
-581 SPAIKDYYGKTGG
+581 SPAIKNFWGQKGG
-594 EVNLT
+594 EANLT
-599 LTADDM
+599 LSADDM
-605 KKIGADDKVYVHVGT
+605 AKIGEGDKVYVHVGT
-620 GTAGFKGTFTYL
+620 ETAGFKGTFTYQ
-632 SVTAGEDSL
+632 SVKAGEDDL
-641 VSELPKAVSY
+641 VSELPQAVSY
-651 VESGL
+651 VESGMGIW
-656 AQWAPTAKVMLPS
+656 QPTAKVMLPS
-669 DIDFNQYS
+669 DIDFSQYS
-677 KCQIEFTASDP
+677 KCQIEFTASDLD
-688 TFEFH
+688 FNFN

-700 NGKEVTDPKYG
+700 NGKEVTDPKYV
-711 VTSEGYFEVN
+711 VTSKGYFEVP
-721 LSNVKQKEG
+721 LSNVKKEKG
-730 TEPFVVINAG
+730 TEPFVVINTG
-740 KAGYTGSVTI
+740 KEGYTGSVTI

>member
-41 LSRTKVSVTVGKTKR
+41 LSRTKVSVTVGKTQR

-68 VTKKAAQ
+68 VTKKAAK

-101 QMKNGKKKVKKTIA
+101 QMKNGKKKVKKTIT

-157 TATSTTEPLA
+157 TATSTT
-167 TPTATPTEEPPAEPT
+167 
-182 ATPTA
+182 
-187 TSTTEPSAEPTATS
+187 
-201 TPMPLPDL
+201 
-209 GENDVKIDLTKENEY
+209 
-224 GQNSVLEDTITYY
+224 
-237 EGNGVSYTST
+237 
-247 GQASG
+247 
-252 GGVAY
+252 
-257 WTNADKSGIDLS
+257 
-269 KYKSIRIVASS
+269 
-280 DAANT
+280 
-285 PVVCELLK
+285 
-293 SNPANIWGGGID
+293 
-305 VFDGFSEYNAI
+305 
-316 TEAGKAQVF
+316 
-325 EFQISDA
+325 
-332 LAAALAEG
+332 
-340 TLAYGIRLKYNAY
+340 
-353 HTDGDD
+353 
-359 LPNRNFNIYSIILM
+359 
-373 GKDDVPEPTVAPSE
+373 
-387 PSAEPTA
+387 
-394 TPTATS
+394 
-400 TTEPSATPAA
+400 
-410 TPTEEPSA
+410 
-418 TPAAT
+418 
-423 PTEEPSATPTAT
+423 
-435 STTEPSATPAATPT
+435 
-449 EEPSATPAATPTE
+449 
-462 EPSAT
+462 
-467 PAATPTEEPSA
+467 EPSA

-522 YVPNGFAL
+522 YVPNGFAA
-530 YASMGIFEI
+530 YASMGVFEI

-545 KEGTT
+545 EGTT

-568 RFNIGLKTGVKWD
+568 GFNIGLKTGDKWN
-581 SPAIKDYYGKTGG
+581 SPTINNYWGRTGG
-594 EVNLT
+594 EANLT

-620 GTAGFKGTFTYL
+620 ATAGFKGTFTYL

-641 VSELPKAVSY
+641 VSELPQAVSY

-688 TFEFH
+688 AFEFH

-700 NGKEVTDPKYG
+700 NGADVTDPKYG

-721 LSNVKQKEG
+721 LSNVKQEEG

>member
-41 LSRTKVSVTVGKTKR
+41 LSRTKVSVTVGKTKK

-68 VTKKAAQ
+68 VTKKAAK

-101 QMKNGKKKVKKTIA
+101 QMKNGKKKVKKTIT

-157 TATSTTEPLA
+157 TATSTTEP
-167 TPTATPTEEPPAEPT
+167 
-182 ATPTA
+182 
-187 TSTTEPSAEPTATS
+187 
-201 TPMPLPDL
+201 
-209 GENDVKIDLTKENEY
+209 
-224 GQNSVLEDTITYY
+224 
-237 EGNGVSYTST
+237 
-247 GQASG
+247 
-252 GGVAY
+252 
-257 WTNADKSGIDLS
+257 
-269 KYKSIRIVASS
+269 
-280 DAANT
+280 
-285 PVVCELLK
+285 
-293 SNPANIWGGGID
+293 
-305 VFDGFSEYNAI
+305 
-316 TEAGKAQVF
+316 
-325 EFQISDA
+325 
-332 LAAALAEG
+332 
-340 TLAYGIRLKYNAY
+340 
-353 HTDGDD
+353 
-359 LPNRNFNIYSIILM
+359 
-373 GKDDVPEPTVAPSE
+373 
-387 PSAEPTA
+387 
-394 TPTATS
+394 
-400 TTEPSATPAA
+400 SATPAA

-418 TPAAT
+418 TPL
-423 PTEEPSATPTAT
+423 P
-435 STTEPSATPAATPT
+435 
-449 EEPSATPAATPTE
+449 
-462 EPSAT
+462 
-467 PAATPTEEPSA
+467 
-478 TPAATPTEEPSAE
+478 
-491 PTATPTATPT
+491 
-501 EEPASDLVLEGDDL
+501 DLVLEGDDL
-515 GAGASYT
+515 GAGASYK
-522 YVPNGFAL
+522 YVPNGFGQ
-530 YASMGIFEI
+530 YSSMGIFEI

-545 KEGTT
+545 EGTT

-568 RFNIGLKTGVKWD
+568 GFNIGLKTGDKWN
-581 SPAIKDYYGKTGG
+581 SPTIHDYWGKTGG
-594 EVNLT
+594 EANLT
-599 LTADDM
+599 LTAADM
-605 KKIGADDKVYVHVGT
+605 EKIGADDKVYVHVST
-620 GTAGFKGTFTYL
+620 ATAGFNGTFTYL
-632 SVTAGEDSL
+632 WVKAGDDSL
-641 VSELPKAVSY
+641 VSELPQAVSY

-656 AQWAPTAKVMLPS
+656 PQYAPTAKVMLPS

-700 NGKEVTDPKYG
+700 NGAEVTDPKYG

-721 LSNVKQKEG
+721 LSNVKQEEG

>member
-1 MKRNVAKTAHAKGL
+1 
-15 ALLLAAGMLVS
+15 
-26 QMSGVSADAKAKKPK
+26 
-41 LSRTKVSVTVGKTKR
+41 
-56 VTVKNAKKVTWK
+56 
-68 VTKKAAQ
+68 
-75 IVKLT
+75 
-80 KKSKKGAT
+80 
-88 IKGLKKGTAKISV
+88 
-101 QMKNGKKKVKKTIA
+101 
-115 VKVSSAK
+115 
-122 KVVVTAEPA
+122 
-131 KTTNKPTNGPT
+131 
-142 NGPTKEPVKEPTATP
+142 
-157 TATSTTEPLA
+157 
-167 TPTATPTEEPPAEPT
+167 
-182 ATPTA
+182 
-187 TSTTEPSAEPTATS
+187 
-201 TPMPLPDL
+201 MPLPDL

-247 GQASG
+247 GEFSG

-280 DAANT
+280 DAADT

-293 SNPANIWGGGID
+293 SNPANVWGGGID
-305 VFDGFSEYNAI
+305 VFDGYSEYSAI

-373 GKDDVPEPTVAPSE
+373 GKDDVPEPTPGVASG
-387 PSAEPTA
+387 SAAVVVTA
-394 TPTATS
+394 TGSAAGLDLEEGDTLDLNASVSTTGCAVTGDIVWTSSNEEVATVSASGASATVTAVGEGTATIKATI
-400 TTEPSATPAA
+400 TTDTGIV
-410 TPTEEPSA
+410 TYDKYDVTVV
-418 TPAAT
+418 
-423 PTEEPSATPTAT
+423 
-435 STTEPSATPAATPT
+435 
-449 EEPSATPAATPTE
+449 
-462 EPSAT
+462 
-467 PAATPTEEPSA
+467 
-478 TPAATPTEEPSAE
+478 
-491 PTATPTATPT
+491 
-501 EEPASDLVLEGDDL
+501 ASDLVLEGDDL

-568 RFNIGLKTGVKWD
+568 RFNIGLKTGDKWN

-669 DIDFNQYS
+669 DIDFKQYS

-700 NGKEVTDPKYG
+700 NGKDVTDPKYG

-721 LSNVKQKEG
+721 LSNVKKEEG

-740 KAGYTGSVTI
+740 KAGYAGSVTI